1 MDSKTDLK
9 LKHDLVLKGGRVID
23 PMQGLDA
30 VRDIAFSGGRV
41 SAVVESLDGATAK
54 RVEEVSGKI
63 ISPGLLDLHTHVYWG
78 GTGLGVKA
86 EPVARRS
93 GTTTFIDAG
102 SAGAGNYAGFQS
114 FIADPT
120 PLHVLGFLNI
130 SFAGIC
136 GFSCTTPSMFPECED
151 IRLLDTAECVRTAR
165 EYAHSVVGIKVRIG
179 RYASGNAGLIPLQI
193 AREVAEELKL
203 PLMTHVDFPPP
214 DRDDVLNILRPGDI
228 LTHCFRPFPNAPV
241 DGQGSIRESVRKARE
256 RGVYFDL
263 GHGAGSLSF
272 KVSRQMLEQNFLPDT
287 ISSDVHVVSINGP
300 AFDNLVTMSK
310 FLCLGMSLDQVICAS
325 TATPAK
331 AIGRTDLGTLEVG
344 AQGDAVVLNIEDG
357 EFEYHDVTGDTFTG
371 KQRLVAE
378 KVILQGEIWH
388 EQGSGQ

>member
-1 MDSKTDLK
+1 
-9 LKHDLVLKGGRVID
+9 
-23 PMQGLDA
+23 MQGLDA
-30 VRDIAFSGGRV
+30 VRDIAFNGGRV
-41 SAVVESLDGATAK
+41 SAIAESLDEISAK
-54 RVEEVSGKI
+54 RVEDISRKI
-63 ISPGLLDLHTHVYWG
+63 LSPGLLDLHTHVYWG

-120 PLHVLGFLNI
+120 PLNIYGFLNI

-136 GFSCTTPSMFPECED
+136 GFSCTTPNLFPECED

-287 ISSDVHVVSINGP
+287 ISSDVHQASINGP

-310 FLCLGMSLDQVICAS
+310 FLCLGMPLDQVICAS